1 MPSAQ
6 EIIDYLRANPSFFE
20 RHEDLLAEL
29 RLGDASSITPF
40 YERQLQV
47 LKDRIKHHQ
56 ATIDFIVDSVKNNQ
70 KLESDFLQMAV
81 GLLVQEQNGGSP
93 VQTVDRLMKRQFDV
107 GDIVIMLKS
116 DETDSGQPRYDA
128 VCQRVMHK
136 GSVCDDRL
144 SSDLRESIFG
154 QGNDSV
160 QSCAFI
166 PLLFENE
173 LLGVMALGS
182 HSRTRFQPDVGVM
195 FLDRLG
201 LLIGGFIH
209 GRLNQ
214 P

>member
-1 MPSAQ
+1 MPSTQ

-29 RLGDASSITPF
+29 SLGDANSITPF

-81 GLLVQEQNGGSP
+81 GLLVQEQNGDSP

-107 GDIVIMLKS
+107 GEIVIMLKS
-116 DETDSGQPRYDA
+116 DETDSGQLRYDA

-154 QGNDSV
+154 KGNDSV

-166 PLLFENE
+166 PLLFEDE

-182 HSRTRFQPDVGVM
+182 HSRARFQPDVGVM

-201 LLIGGFIH
+201 LLIGGYIH